1 MRHWVWD
8 VRYQVNKLSYIWSR
22 AKKFA
27 GNVCLGIVGRLMV
40 FKAKRGDG
48 ITWENIGNKGK

>member
-48 ITWENIGNKGK
+48 IT